1 MAIWRES
8 TSSTARSKTA
18 SLSLVLK
25 STWRLLSVLVTD
37 VLVVNSMAPSLV
49 NVALA
54 RHTYPARTS
63 THVVAS
69 GHGLLSHQTLSSQ
82 NFPVKFAGQLQWKSF
97 QVTMHWPPF

>member
-37 VLVVNSMAPSLV
+37 LLVVNSMAPSLV

-54 RHTYPARTS
+54 RPIDKG
-63 THVVAS
+63 VE
-69 GHGLLSHQTLSSQ
+69 HQGFVRQ
-82 NFPVKFAGQLQWKSF
+82 
-97 QVTMHWPPF
+97 QV